1 MNSLKKKILL
11 GFGIILVIVIGQ
23 AAFNVYE
30 FNNLRGEADYLAEES
45 VPLLNTDTELAYN
58 MSRRIGFAR
67 GYVMYGNP
75 EFKQMFEEYSTNAQS
90 LEAQLLELAGTPE
103 NVEFVER
110 TVAWADLIQNEVF
123 ALYDQGEEE
132 AASALLSQEGRTEAE
147 AVMSHYESLAENRQ
161 AEITSEVEGM
171 SDLSSVLLTLA
182 IIISLIVLI
191 ASIAIAL
198 YTANIIVKP
207 VQAATERAKQ
217 MAAGDLSSEPLE
229 TKSKDEIGALIT
241 AINQMTEENKS
252 TLSGISEIS
261 TSLASQSEELTQS
274 ADEVKTGS
282 QQIASTM
289 EELASGTESQAD
301 HSSQLSAA
309 MGDFSEQMKA
319 SNESTSEALEV
330 SNNVIELTG
339 NGSKIVGE
347 SVQQMAQIDSIVS
360 EAVSKVKGLNQKTKE
375 ITSLVT
381 VVQDIAEQTNLLALN
396 AAIEAARAG
405 EQGKGFAV
413 VADEVRKLAEQVS
426 NSSTEITSIVEAIQ
440 TESSEVTNSLE
451 DGYKEVERGS
461 AQMGQTESTFHEI
474 KEAMDG
480 LSANIR
486 TVNDQIEKMTVN
498 SASMAATIEEIAAV
512 AEQSAAGV
520 QETTASAE
528 QTSSSMQE
536 VSASAE
542 ELSEMADQLRMSVN
556 KFKLS

>member
-1 MNSLKKKILL
+1 MNSLRKKILL
-11 GFGIILVIVIGQ
+11 GFGVILVIILGQ
-23 AAFNVYE
+23 AAFNIYE
-30 FNNLRGEADYLAEES
+30 FNNISYETEHLAEEEI
-45 VPLLNTDTELAYN
+45 PILNINNRLAFN
-58 MSRRIGFAR
+58 VAQRIGYANA
-67 GYVMYGNP
+67 YVLFGDPAYLE
-75 EFKQMFEEYSTNAQS
+75 EFVIHTEEAQQY
-90 LEAQLLELAGTPE
+90 EAQLLELANTPE
-103 NVEFVER
+103 NIAMIER
-110 TVAWADLIQNEVF
+110 TISWADLIQNEVF
-123 ALYDQGEEE
+123 PLYEGGDEE
-132 AASALLSQEGRTEAE
+132 AAIALLAQEGRTESQE
-147 AVMSHYESLAENRQ
+147 ILLYYESQAIEDQLEVTRDIQALNNLAN
-161 AEITSEVEGM
+161 T
-171 SDLSSVLLTLA
+171 LYYLT
-182 IIISLIVLI
+182 IIISVIIVL
-191 ASIAIAL
+191 AAVAIAL
-198 YTANIIVKP
+198 YTARIISKP
-207 VQAATERAKQ
+207 VQEVTERAKA
-217 MAAGDLSSEPLE
+217 MAAGDLSHEPLE
-229 TKSKDEIGALIT
+229 SKSKDEIGALV
-241 AINQMTEENKS
+241 AAMNQMSEENKT
-252 TLSGISEIS
+252 TLHGISQIS

-301 HSSQLSAA
+301 HSSQLSAT
-309 MGDFSEQMKA
+309 MGEFSQQMKA
-319 SNESTSEALEV
+319 SNDSTGEALEL
-330 SNNVIELTG
+330 SNNVIALTG
-339 NGSKIVGE
+339 NGSKIVGD
-347 SVQQMAQIDSIVS
+347 SVQQMAQIDTIVS
-360 EAVSKVKGLNQKTKE
+360 DAVTKVKGLNQKTKE

-461 AQMGQTESTFHEI
+461 AQMGETEATFHEI

-480 LSANIR
+480 LSTNIR
-486 TVNDQIEKMTVN
+486 SVNDQIEKMTAN
-498 SASMAATIEEIAAV
+498 SAAMAATIEEIAAV

-542 ELSEMADQLRMSVN
+542 ELSSMADQLRLSVS